1 MKCPLC
7 KLEMR
12 ITASRYVIEND
23 DTPDVPTKLYRE
35 IDLSCV
41 NQKCANVGKVVETL
55 KDELDL
61 SQG

>member
-1 MKCPLC
+1 
-7 KLEMR
+7 MR